1 MSRRPAISQDDYG
14 KIGHQFKGV
23 KMTEEQKKH
32 ALREFL
38 KQEIEIKKT
47 DLMYLE
53 ALLEMVNRQ

>member
-1 MSRRPAISQDDYG
+1 
-14 KIGHQFKGV
+14 
-23 KMTEEQKKH
+23 MTEEQKKH